1 MNSDDVAAL
10 HDMPLHAMVGRL
22 VRSNIESG
30 RLPPGTPLTEY
41 GLALELSLSRVPVGR
56 ALQRLAEDAAFR
68 ELGLRAEA
76 AASILECDRAVNA
89 ELDRYLSP

>member
-10 HDMPLHAMVGRL
+10 HDMPLYATVGRL

-41 GLALELSLSRVPVGR
+41 GLAQELSLSRVPV
-56 ALQRLAEDAAFR
+56 AAFTLTTNCPGSVR
-68 ELGLRAEA
+68 GK
-76 AASILECDRAVNA
+76 
-89 ELDRYLSP
+89 